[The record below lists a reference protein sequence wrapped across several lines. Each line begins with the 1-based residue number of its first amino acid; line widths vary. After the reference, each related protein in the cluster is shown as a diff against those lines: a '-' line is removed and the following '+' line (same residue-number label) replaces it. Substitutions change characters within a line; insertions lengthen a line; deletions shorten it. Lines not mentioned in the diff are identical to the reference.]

1 MGLLEIVQRF
11 DRLVV
16 RRIDRVKSMFCAF
29 KKMKMMLTDTMD
41 IYYILY
47 YGNVA
52 ADPTLEDV
60 YIKLL

>member
-1 MGLLEIVQRF
+1 
-11 DRLVV
+11 
-16 RRIDRVKSMFCAF
+16 
-29 KKMKMMLTDTMD
+29 MKMMLTDTMD

-60 YIKLL
+60 DPN